1 MTTSN
6 PVKNKIILDICQEKI
21 SVIDF
26 EFYAGIIYEWF
37 FSKKYDLEI
46 KIPRE
51 GFKITGDLSL
61 MSEAAKSVYKY
72 LVKRQAVNNIY
83 LIKSTG

>member
-1 MTTSN
+1 MTTSS
-6 PVKNKIILDICQEKI
+6 PIKNKIILDFCQEKI
-21 SVIDF
+21 SVTDF
-26 EFYAGIIYEWF
+26 EFYSGIIYEWF

-51 GFKITGDLSL
+51 GFKITGNLSM

-72 LVKRQAVNNIY
+72 LIRRRAINNIC
-83 LIKSTG
+83 LIKK